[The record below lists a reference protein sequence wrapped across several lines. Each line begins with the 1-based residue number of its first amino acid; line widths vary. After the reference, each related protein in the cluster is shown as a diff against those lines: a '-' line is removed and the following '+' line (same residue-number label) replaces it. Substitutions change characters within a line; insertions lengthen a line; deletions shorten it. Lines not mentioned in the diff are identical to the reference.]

1 MSKIPVY
8 SAIRIIPRESD
19 YLDRKSGL
27 RGEIFYDQDN
37 NTLRLYDGNT
47 VGGQSLFKT
56 ASDGSIDI
64 TAQKNKIRFHWDT
77 LAELQNEVSPTTY
90 HGMIAH
96 VHAEGRL
103 YFAHAGAWVPVA
115 NLSEAAGSGAG
126 GGSGSITVAADD
138 STQVVIDAG
147 EVLQIVGGTGISTAS
162 DSEGVITISSDGS
175 GGFERVSVTGQSD
188 IVAGPSNSLTVSA
201 GSGIILSTDASTDT
215 LTISAASGATTN
227 SFAHIAVTGQNTV
240 VADSA
245 TDTLTLQAG
254 TGIALTTNDGTDT
267 ITIENSQP
275 GVSDFSSLD
284 DASNASLTVN
294 KMYLPAITMLEVT
307 NSGAVAY
314 RFDQYGTTNNPT
326 VYAINRTTIAF
337 NLNNVSGHPFL
348 IQTAAGVN
356 YNTGLIHV
364 SSDGTVSE
372 GASAQGKTNGTLYW
386 KIPETI
392 SGGYR
397 YQCSVHAAMVG
408 SILIKDFAAI

>member
-8 SAIRIIPRESD
+8 NAIRIIPRESD

-77 LAELQNEVSPTTY
+77 LSELQSEVNPVTY

-115 NLSEAAGSGAG
+115 NLSEAGGGGAG

-215 LTISAASGATTN
+215 LTISAAAGATTN

-275 GVSDFSSLD
+275 GVSDFSGLD

-364 SSDGTVSE
+364 ASDGTVSS
-372 GASAQGKTNGTLYW
+372 GAAAQGQTNGTLYW
-386 KIPETI
+386 KIPEAI